1 MGRVA
6 NIIAFA
12 LILLSGVAIIGFVI
26 LLFAPG
32 LIGTPAVGTPVPTA
46 LPPTLA
52 VAVSVP
58 TLTPTPTDDPRIRP
72 TFTPVSGEIEIAAG
86 PTNTRRPT
94 LTPSATSTIPTR
106 THTPTPSNTPT
117 NTVTPGPSPTQTF
130 TISPFPFTKSPDSP
144 IYLKNF
150 ANGAECNW
158 LGIAGEVLDTNGL
171 PVGSN
176 KYRVHVWDSGID
188 ARVPVGGAPAY
199 GPSGYEQFVFDSPV
213 IRNYNVQLETTG
225 GEAVSQVYR
234 VQTRSSCN
242 ENLLY
247 LIFLQNR

>member
-6 NIIAFA
+6 NIIALA
-12 LILLSGVAIIGFVI
+12 LLIISLAAAAVFGVVLLAPD
-26 LLFAPG
+26 LL
-32 LIGTPAVGTPVPTA
+32 GTPERNPALPTA
-46 LPPTLA
+46 VPPTLA
-52 VAVSVP
+52 VAASVP
-58 TLTPTPTDDPRIRP
+58 TLTHTPTPDERLRP
-72 TFTPVSGEIEIAAG
+72 TFTPVAAEIEVAAA

-106 THTPTPSNTPT
+106 TSTPTPSNTPT
-117 NTVTPGPSPTQTF
+117 NTVTPGPSPTATF
-130 TISPFPFTKSPDSP
+130 TQSPFPFTKSPDSP

-158 LGIAGEVLDTNGL
+158 LGVAGEVLDTNGL
-171 PVGSN
+171 PVGSGR
-176 KYRVHVWDSGID
+176 YQVHVWDSGVD

-199 GPSGYEQFVFDSPV
+199 GPSGYEQFLFDSPV

-225 GEAVSQVYR
+225 GETVSQVYR
-234 VQTRSSCN
+234 LQTRSSCN